1 MNSVDGTALF
11 NNHNTTSNN
20 NAYHCRET
28 SYVNMNQTQYF
39 IPESIHVLQAM
50 RRIDQSFITY

>member
-11 NNHNTTSNN
+11 NNHNTSHN
-20 NAYHCRET
+20 NAYDYFMET
-28 SYVNMNQTQYF
+28 SSVNIHQTQYF
-39 IPESIHVLQAM
+39 IPESNHVLQTM